1 MLPFHRFLC
10 ISIHF
15 PTFTSTSRQK
25 NPGVLGL
32 GTSHSAFAPRGV
44 GNEVK
49 GAALNPKA
57 GVVTWSRAGFAMLD
71 CVEIRD
77 TPSSRRFA
85 IVAANDCLNADAYAG
100 RIAAEIVLASVA
112 GILDA
117 FQNVIVALSEKAAP
131 RSRTL
136 VFVHERSLARCTCRS
151 PATNS
156 LKVPRGK
163 CGCPSSWCAFAADRS
178 VQTLAESVRGAA
190 DRINPARVPG
200 PRDRPRR
207 AALATNPDRLF
218 RYHGIAVA
226 R

>member
-1 MLPFHRFLC
+1 MLPLHRFLC

-136 VFVHERSLARCTCRS
+136 VFVHERSLARCTAEVRRRTVSRYRVGSAAARPVGARS
-151 PATNS
+151 RRTGASRPWQN
-156 LKVPRGK
+156 PY
-163 CGCPSSWCAFAADRS
+163 
-178 VQTLAESVRGAA
+178 AERLIGS
-190 DRINPARVPG
+190 I
-200 PRDRPRR
+200 RR
-207 AALATNPDRLF
+207 ECLDHVIVLGERHLRQILTGYFVIMA
-218 RYHGIAVA
+218 
-226 R
+226 